1 MMMGPQKV
9 LLIVHLQAVLP
20 EVHLVTSLIL
30 TFGRLP
36 VKIAHPVIKI
46 TC

>member
-1 MMMGPQKV
+1 VMMGLQKV
-9 LLIVHLQAVLP
+9 FLIVHLQAVLP

-30 TFGRLP
+30 SFGRLP
-36 VKIAHPVIKI
+36 VKIAHPVIKM